1 MGISGKV
8 SRWIKNW
15 LEDREQRVVS
25 NGEGPKW
32 VKVRSGV
39 PQGSVRDHLQF
50 FIYMNDIYKGVVS
63 KILKFD
69 EDTNL
74 CGEVGSL
81 NEINTLKNDLCLLME
96 WSEEWQMLFNVEKCD
111 VMHFRFNNALERY
124 EMNDKQIVEVSEEKD
139 LGTVIQNDL

>member
-39 PQGSVRDHLQF
+39 PQGSVLGPLLF
-50 FIYMNDIYKGVVS
+50 LIYINDIDKGVAS
-63 KILKFD
+63 KILKFAD
-69 EDTNL
+69 DTKL
-74 CGEVGSL
+74 CGALGSL
-81 NEINTLKNDLCLLME
+81 NEVNTLKNDLRLLVE
-96 WSEEWQMLFNVEKCD
+96 WSLP
-111 VMHFRFNNALERY
+111 
-124 EMNDKQIVEVSEEKD
+124 
-139 LGTVIQNDL
+139 TVV